1 MGIMFQGD
9 NQLIQYQIL
18 HTNIIRIVW
27 QTVRRITDLE
37 SEKVNLLTSKSDQ
50 HLISP
55 YNITPELNV
64 KVTRIKGM
72 ITTLKNTWL
81 FNKWW

>member
-55 YNITPELNV
+55 YNITPELNI
-64 KVTRIKGM
+64 KVTRRKRM
-72 ITTLKNTWL
+72 ITTLTLSLPRSN
-81 FNKWW
+81 